1 MKTPAIST
9 VSLENSHVERNKCL
23 RIWDLV
29 EWIEERIKEEV
40 VCASLFPSTYVFIC
54 LSFALFICSVYLYSS
69 NLYHFIPQFIY
80 SAIHLSVHL
89 LIHLSIFIFIH
100 LFFCLS
106 IHPFLSPFIY
116 FLICQSMHQFIYSL
130 SYPSLS
136 LSIYSFTYCS
146 LYSSTYS
153 SAYPFILFSLHPF
166 IFLYF
171 SLSICPFNHPS
182 IYPLQVMWSQ
192 AFPRPVCRL
201 SPQSTPTPMRQ
212 WHSQRS

>member
-1 MKTPAIST
+1 
-9 VSLENSHVERNKCL
+9 
-23 RIWDLV
+23 
-29 EWIEERIKEEV
+29 
-40 VCASLFPSTYVFIC
+40 
-54 LSFALFICSVYLYSS
+54 
-69 NLYHFIPQFIY
+69 
-80 SAIHLSVHL
+80 
-89 LIHLSIFIFIH
+89 
-100 LFFCLS
+100 
-106 IHPFLSPFIY
+106 
-116 FLICQSMHQFIYSL
+116 MHQFIYSL

-212 WHSQRS
+212 WHSQRSWATLALEWWWCPSSPSWTTSPSSAPSPRDAPLMPLRRSSHWALLILLDLSLGEELCMLIFRISFLI